1 MTAEALQSNWALVAA
16 AAVALVILAFL
27 LVRLANT
34 SASAKFRRLKK
45 ELADERGKLRRA
57 EAVVRRAERRAER
70 LRERAERVKPR
81 VLQEANDAVADAKA
95 LARVANDK
103 VLIAE
108 NHLRHLIV
116 EEFPPVKQE
125 RLRARYLPESAPDK
139 RPFSF

>member
-1 MTAEALQSNWALVAA
+1 MTVETLQSNWALVAA
-16 AAVALVILAFL
+16 AAVALVILVFV
-27 LVRLANT
+27 LVRLAGT
-34 SASAKFRRLKK
+34 SASAKFRQLRKQ
-45 ELADERGKLRRA
+45 LAEERGKLRKA
-57 EAVVRRAERRAER
+57 QAVVARAERRAER
-70 LRERAERVKPR
+70 LQARAERVKPR

-95 LARVANDK
+95 LARVANDQ

-108 NHLRHLIV
+108 KHLRHLIV